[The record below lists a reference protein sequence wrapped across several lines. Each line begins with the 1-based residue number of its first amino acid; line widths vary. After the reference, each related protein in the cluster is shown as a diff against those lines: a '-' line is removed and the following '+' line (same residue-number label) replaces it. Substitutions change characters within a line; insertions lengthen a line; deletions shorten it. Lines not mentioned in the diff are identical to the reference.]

1 MMKLFRDD
9 NEKGTRMTSSTRT
22 ALLTC
27 ALVLI
32 VIAVVLRIIVAADS
46 LSGRIVKELKAHGC
60 TVNADELSQQD
71 YKKQASISSVME
83 GIDMTDALAAS
94 LECGFPSDML
104 REGELYLLLASL
116 DDEHILTV
124 FVIDEEVE
132 LAFIQ
137 IKGSEEVLPVNVSL
151 DFSD

>member
-1 MMKLFRDD
+1 MKLFRDD
-9 NEKGTRMTSSTRT
+9 NEKGKRMTSSTRT
-22 ALLTC
+22 ALLIC

-32 VIAVVLRIIVAADS
+32 VIAVVLRIIVTADS
-46 LSGRIVKELKAHGC
+46 LSGRIVREMKAHGC
-60 TVNADELSQQD
+60 TVNADELSQQV
-71 YKKQASISSVME
+71 YKKHASISSVME

-104 REGELYLLLASL
+104 REGELYLLLAQL

-124 FVIDEEVE
+124 FVINEEVE
-132 LAFIQ
+132 FAFIQ
-137 IKGSEEVLPVNVSL
+137 ITESDEVLPINAPL

>member
-1 MMKLFRDD
+1 
-9 NEKGTRMTSSTRT
+9 
-22 ALLTC
+22 
-27 ALVLI
+27 
-32 VIAVVLRIIVAADS
+32 
-46 LSGRIVKELKAHGC
+46 
-60 TVNADELSQQD
+60 
-71 YKKQASISSVME
+71 ME

-104 REGELYLLLASL
+104 REGELYLLLAQL

-132 LAFIQ
+132 FAFIQ
-137 IKGSEEVLPVNVSL
+137 ITESDEVLPVNAPL

>member
-1 MMKLFRDD
+1 MKLVRDD
-9 NEKGTRMTSSTRT
+9 NEKGKRMTSSTRT
-22 ALLTC
+22 ALLIC

-32 VIAVVLRIIVAADS
+32 VIAVVLRIIVTADS
-46 LSGRIVKELKAHGC
+46 LSGRIARELNAHGC
-60 TVNADELSQQD
+60 TVNADELSQQV
-71 YKKQASISSVME
+71 YKKHASISSVME

-104 REGELYLLLASL
+104 REGELCLLLAQL

-124 FVIDEEVE
+124 FVINEEVE
-132 LAFIQ
+132 FAFIQ
-137 IKGSEEVLPVNVSL
+137 ITESDEVLPVNAPL